1 MECPRVYS
9 AIVLAASLVVPSSV
23 LAISSP
29 SFDVQTPTFAPA
41 AAVSQTSPNFK
52 VSASVEP
59 VVGIGSDSANYTV
72 PSGIIFAEPAAS
84 SESSGGGGGGG
95 GSSGGGG
102 GGGLPSGS
110 GSGTVAFPVIVA
122 SGTLPEPTLFF
133 RPRTFKSVVR
143 LQGQRP
149 LSSKILVNG
158 SERDVQ
164 YPGEEAWERS
174 MPLFY
179 GANLVVVQAEREGV
193 ASREVSGQ
201 PFRMLIG
208 DVDGSRFVDDADL
221 SLLSSAWRR
230 QVYEEMADFN
240 EDGVVDDAD
249 LSLMASHWNAY
260 Y

>member
-1 MECPRVYS
+1 
-9 AIVLAASLVVPSSV
+9 
-23 LAISSP
+23 
-29 SFDVQTPTFAPA
+29 
-41 AAVSQTSPNFK
+41 
-52 VSASVEP
+52 
-59 VVGIGSDSANYTV
+59 
-72 PSGIIFAEPAAS
+72 
-84 SESSGGGGGGG
+84 
-95 GSSGGGG
+95 
-102 GGGLPSGS
+102 
-110 GSGTVAFPVIVA
+110 
-122 SGTLPEPTLFF
+122 
-133 RPRTFKSVVR
+133 
-143 LQGQRP
+143 
-149 LSSKILVNG
+149 
-158 SERDVQ
+158 
-164 YPGEEAWERS
+164 